1 MKAKLILAAAATGH
15 PDGTISMLRAGIT
28 HVWGDK
34 PPIPLQATL
43 VVRIESELS
52 DMGNHDFDI
61 KCMDEDGQQ
70 ALPPVKGQFAVPQGG
85 GVNNLI
91 LGLAVAFQKHGRYV
105 FFVRVDNVELDFR
118 VDGLKD
124 IAEKAMKRKN
134 GARGLRS
141 ILESVLL
148 ETMYNIPSTENVT
161 KVVIDET
168 VIRDESE
175 PLLVYE
181 SVENKAAQEE

>member
-34 PPIPLQATL
+34 PPIPLKATL

-70 ALPPVKGQFAVPQGG
+70 ALPPLKGKFAVPQGG

-105 FFVRVDNVELDFR
+105 FFVRVDNVELDSWT
-118 VDGLKD
+118 
-124 IAEKAMKRKN
+124 IAVGSRPPKKEQ
-134 GARGLRS
+134 
-141 ILESVLL
+141 EH
-148 ETMYNIPSTENVT
+148 E
-161 KVVIDET
+161 
-168 VIRDESE
+168 RDSD
-175 PLLVYE
+175 
-181 SVENKAAQEE
+181 